1 MVDKVALQTKVQMVY
16 VILKTVNQD
25 IVKELGFMLYFERL
39 YGRGSLVNFKINDS
53 ILGRKRFIVRS

>member
-16 VILKTVNQD
+16 VKTKTVNQD

-39 YGRGSLVNFKINDS
+39 YGRGSHS
-53 ILGRKRFIVRS
+53 